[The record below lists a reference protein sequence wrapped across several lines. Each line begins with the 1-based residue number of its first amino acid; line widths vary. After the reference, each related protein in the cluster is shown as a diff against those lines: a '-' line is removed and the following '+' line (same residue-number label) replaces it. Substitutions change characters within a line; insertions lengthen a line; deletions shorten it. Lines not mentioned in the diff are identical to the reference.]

1 MSQVIERPQTDD
13 ALQLSACTACQRHAV
28 PQHPGQCT
36 AHLTVGRGKL
46 PGTNLRRRTLEIPQT
61 AAHQPLIDRRFDLRT
76 GKKGMTAFLSVLMA
90 LGMLTAA
97 YTVRAASLTAPVFQ
111 NPLVAV
117 PPRLMVGVTAFASY
131 NGLMSVAE
139 KKFDPLLAGCE
150 KGSEEYKKLSRK
162 KGAATYGIAAFTA
175 FIGTVTN
182 TGLVCLMIWLCYM
195 VGDMYI
201 ASDILPQFFQ
211 VTLAVNAS
219 IEVAA
224 FTILLPPVVMALS
237 RAGYCRGGKKKR

>member
-1 MSQVIERPQTDD
+1 MKRKISAATI
-13 ALQLSACTACQRHAV
+13 ALTAIL
-28 PQHPGQCT
+28 T
-36 AHLTVGRGKL
+36 AFELVFVFA
-46 PGTNLRRRTLEIPQT
+46 PIPPVAGASLAFCLIPVFI
-61 AAHQPLIDRRFDLRT
+61 AATT

-139 KKFDPLLAGCE
+139 KKFDPLLAVCE